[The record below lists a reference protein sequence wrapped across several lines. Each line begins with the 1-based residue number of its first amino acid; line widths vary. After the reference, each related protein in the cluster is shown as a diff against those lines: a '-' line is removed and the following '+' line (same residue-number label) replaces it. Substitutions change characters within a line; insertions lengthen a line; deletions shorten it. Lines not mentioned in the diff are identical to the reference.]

1 MNGFGHFHCKILM
14 YVELYVCGIMLDVM
28 LDVMLHV
35 KVENPIHFI
44 LDPGHILFP
53 AVLVVITF
61 II

>member
-14 YVELYVCGIMLDVM
+14 YVELYVCGIM

-53 AVLVVITF
+53 AVLLVITF

>member
-28 LDVMLHV
+28 LHV

-44 LDPGHILFP
+44 LDPRHILFP
-53 AVLVVITF
+53 AVLLVITF